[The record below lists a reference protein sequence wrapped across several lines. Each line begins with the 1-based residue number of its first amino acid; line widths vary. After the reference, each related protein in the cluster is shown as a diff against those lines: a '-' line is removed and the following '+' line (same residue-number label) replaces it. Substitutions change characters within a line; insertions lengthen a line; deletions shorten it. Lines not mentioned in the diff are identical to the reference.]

1 MLPLCSAA
9 TKAPTGRLIPLNSSP
24 RGVARGTRS
33 RGRVSLCA
41 RSPGEPKAG
50 CGYKRRRPEMELHTQ
65 VLHTSPERVAVMAEN
80 ARGRQVEALLTQSKE
95 GYDGE
100 MLAMRADELP

>member
-1 MLPLCSAA
+1 
-9 TKAPTGRLIPLNSSP
+9 
-24 RGVARGTRS
+24 
-33 RGRVSLCA
+33 
-41 RSPGEPKAG
+41 
-50 CGYKRRRPEMELHTQ
+50 MELYTQ